1 MKKKIDKL
9 ITVIDRTFFF
19 QKFVCAFFNGI
30 ESFCFLWK
38 EVELRQQKYGNIVN
52 WIKFRKTFERRW
64 DACSIFQQLFES

>member
-38 EVELRQQKYGNIVN
+38 EVELRQQKYGENEKLCKITDRVEQ
-52 WIKFRKTFERRW
+52 I
-64 DACSIFQQLFES
+64 LFVWE